1 MFIMSDKNIVAG
13 LSSALPVVVQPIE
26 SLRFYTDEDG
36 CVHMNSDVNLLMN
49 AERIRNQIGEENYLN
64 IIRSIQPS
72 RSPYKQKLDDDALI
86 ETLKS
91 RYLQSPAEVDAWMT
105 SLDQKYQDMV
115 AEVKEAA
122 IAAAQSKVKEAA
134 IAAAQSK
141 GDSES
146 AQSAE

>member
-1 MFIMSDKNIVAG
+1 MSDKNIVAG
-13 LSSALPVVVQPIE
+13 LSSAVPVVVQPIE

-36 CVHMNSDVNLLMN
+36 SIHMNTDVNLLMN

-72 RSPYKQKLDDDALI
+72 RSPYKQKLDDALI

-122 IAAAQSKVKEAA
+122 IAAAQSKV
-134 IAAAQSK
+134 
-141 GDSES
+141 DSEPV
-146 AQSAE
+146 QSTE

>member
-1 MFIMSDKNIVAG
+1 MFVMSDKYIVAG
-13 LSSALPVVVQPIE
+13 LSSSVPVVVQPIE
-26 SLRFYTDEDG
+26 SLRFYIDEDG
-36 CVHMNSDVNLLMN
+36 CIHMNSDVNLLMN
-49 AERIRNQIGEENYLN
+49 AERIRSQIGEENYLN

-122 IAAAQSKVKEAA
+122 IAAAQSKV
-134 IAAAQSK
+134 
-141 GDSES
+141 DSEPV
-146 AQSAE
+146 QSTE

>member
-1 MFIMSDKNIVAG
+1 MFIMSDNNVVAG
-13 LSSALPVVVQPIE
+13 LSSAVPVVVQPIE

-72 RSPYKQKLDDDALI
+72 RSPYKQKLNDDALI

-91 RYLQSPAEVDAWMT
+91 RYLQSPAEVDAWMA
-105 SLDQKYQDMV
+105 SLEQKYQDMV

-122 IAAAQSKVKEAA
+122 IASQLKAEEAVIASQPKVDPKPVQSTE
-134 IAAAQSK
+134 
-141 GDSES
+141 
-146 AQSAE
+146 

>member
-1 MFIMSDKNIVAG
+1 MFIMSDKNIISG
-13 LSSALPVVVQPIE
+13 LSSAIAVVVQPIE

-36 CVHMNSDVNLLMN
+36 CIHMNSDVNLLMN

-91 RYLQSPAEVDAWMT
+91 RYLQSPAEVDAWMA
-105 SLDQKYQDMV
+105 SLEQEYQDMV
-115 AEVKEAA
+115 AEVREAA
-122 IAAAQSKVKEAA
+122 TASQPRVEEAATASQSNVDPKPAQSTE
-134 IAAAQSK
+134 
-141 GDSES
+141 
-146 AQSAE
+146 

>member
-1 MFIMSDKNIVAG
+1 MSKDSIFVVSG
-13 LSSALPVVVQPIE
+13 MSSAVAVVVQPIE

-36 CVHMNSDVNLLMN
+36 CIHMNADVNLLMN

-72 RSPYKQKLDDDALI
+72 KSPYKQKLDDDALI
-86 ETLKS
+86 STLKS
-91 RYLQSPAEVDAWMT
+91 RYLQSPAEVDAWMA

-122 IAAAQSKVKEAA
+122 IASQPKVDPESVQSTE
-134 IAAAQSK
+134 
-141 GDSES
+141 
-146 AQSAE
+146 